1 MTDADP
7 IPDAAL
13 EDVAYLSRSPNRVR
27 ILEAL
32 TREAYARRELGE
44 VTETSRTTLGRI
56 LSEFEERGWAERTA
70 DGTYASTARGDHV
83 AAAFR
88 PLVASMDVIRTLGD
102 AIGCLPTD
110 ELSIGIHH
118 FADATV
124 RSPNPNVPLGPARR
138 LANLLAEAERF
149 RTLTFISPPTA
160 IGDAM
165 QAGVD
170 AGRLSAEHVLAGGLV
185 EHLRE
190 QPEGPPAWTSYLEA
204 GARVYEYRG
213 HVPCN
218 LFVVDGHVLL
228 MRARPQAG
236 HLVES
241 QNENVRT
248 WADELIDDY
257 REEAERM
264 DPEAFAP

>member
-1 MTDADP
+1 MTESDP

-32 TREAYARRELGE
+32 ATEAYPRRELGE
-44 VTETSRTTLGRI
+44 ATDTSRTTLGRI

-70 DGTYASTARGDHV
+70 DGTYAATARGDHV

-88 PLVASMDVIRTLGD
+88 PLIASMDAIRTLGD
-102 AIGCLPTD
+102 AVGCLPTD
-110 ELSIGIHH
+110 ELSTGLHH

-124 RSPNPNVPLGPARR
+124 RSPNPNVPLGPVRR
-138 LANLLAEAERF
+138 LANLLADATTF

-165 QAGVD
+165 HDGVLSD
-170 AGRLSAEHVLAGGLV
+170 RLNAEHVLAGGLV

-190 QPEGPPAWTSYLEA
+190 QPEGPPEWQSYLEA
-204 GARVYEYRG
+204 GARVYRYRG

-218 LFVVDGHVLL
+218 LFVIDEHVLL
-228 MRARPQAG
+228 MRDRPQAG

-241 QNENVRT
+241 ENETVRA
-248 WADELIDDY
+248 WADDLIDDY

-264 DPEAFAP
+264 DSETFAP